1 MTAPLNA
8 LPLAGLIKLSPI
20 ASVIT
25 DPRVPDNPIIACNAA
40 FTELTG
46 YQEAEILGRNCR
58 FLAGPQTEPWLSERI
73 TKCVIQRKPVFV
85 EILNY
90 KKDGT
95 PFRNA
100 LVVAPVFDDEGELA
114 YFLGSQLELEPDD
127 PGKNNSRQL
136 AAGRVVAH
144 LSERQRQVLVRMA
157 RGLMN
162 KQIANELG
170 ISEKTVKMH
179 RNLML
184 RKLEVPTSADAVR
197 IAVEAG
203 L

>member
-1 MTAPLNA
+1 MTRRLEA
-8 LPLAGLIKLSPI
+8 LPLLALIKHSPI

-25 DPRVPDNPIIACNAA
+25 DPNLADNPIVSCNEA
-40 FTELTG
+40 FTTLTG
-46 YQEAEILGRNCR
+46 YDERDIIGRNCR
-58 FLAGPQTEPWLSERI
+58 FLSGPKTEPWLSERI
-73 TKCVIQRKPVFV
+73 TKSVTERKPVFV

-100 LVVAPVFDDEGELA
+100 LVVAPVFGDDGELA
-114 YFLGSQLELEPDD
+114 YFIGSQLELEPDE
-127 PGKNNSRQL
+127 PGKHNSRSL
-136 AAGRVVAH
+136 EAGAAITR
-144 LSERQRQVLVRMA
+144 LSERQRQVLMYMA
-157 RGLMN
+157 KGLMN
-162 KQIANELG
+162 KQIAGQLG

-184 RKLEVPTSADAVR
+184 RKLEVVTSTDAVR
-197 IAVEAG
+197 LAVEAG

>member
-1 MTAPLNA
+1 MTASLDA

-25 DPRVPDNPIIACNAA
+25 DPRLPDNPIIACNDA
-40 FTELTG
+40 FTSLTG
-46 YQEAEILGRNCR
+46 YDEGEILGRNCR

-73 TKCVIQRKPVFV
+73 TKCVIERKPVFV

-100 LVVAPVFDDEGELA
+100 LVVAPVFDDNGELA
-114 YFLGSQLELEPDD
+114 YFLGSQLELEPDE
-127 PGKNNSRQL
+127 PGKNSSRQL
-136 AAGRVVAH
+136 AAGRAVSQ

-184 RKLEVPTSADAVR
+184 RKLEVLTSADAVR
-197 IAVEAG
+197 LAVEAG

>member
-162 KQIANELG
+162 KQIAN
-170 ISEKTVKMH
+170 
-179 RNLML
+179 
-184 RKLEVPTSADAVR
+184 
-197 IAVEAG
+197 
-203 L
+203 